1 MSMTAVIES
10 VSVSVFRTVSKT
22 SRDSDGHTHPGEAHE
37 VRQALLRITDS
48 DGATGYCL
56 TSADQLREPILA
68 GHVRNHLVGQ
78 DASRRERLWQTMA
91 QTQRGSGGGF
101 TDRALG
107 CVDMA
112 LWDLEG
118 RRLGMPV
125 WKLLGGGRTKVP
137 AYAST
142 MCGDE
147 IPGGLATPEDYGV
160 FAAQLVERGYS
171 AIKLHT
177 WMPPVSFAPDTSMD
191 AKACAA
197 VREAVGP
204 DFPLM
209 LDANHWYTRLEAL
222 ALGRSLEKL
231 GYYWYEEPM
240 EEASVQS
247 YKWLA
252 DQLDIP
258 VIGPETA
265 WGKGFARAEWIV
277 AGACDIVRAGVG
289 DCGGITPTMKVVHL
303 AEAFNMECEIHGGG
317 AGNLAVLGGTI
328 FGRWYERGLLHPHY
342 DYDEVPPHLNS
353 RIDDLDAE
361 GFVHMPTLP
370 GLGEDLNLDYIEE
383 NTIASW

>member
-1 MSMTAVIES
+1 MNAVIEK
-10 VSVSVFRTVSKT
+10 VSVSVFRTVSKL
-22 SRDSDGHTHPGEAHE
+22 SRDSDGHTHPGEPHE

-56 TSADQLREPILA
+56 TSADQLRESVLD
-68 GHVRNHLVGQ
+68 GHVRNVLLGQ
-78 DASRRERLWQTMA
+78 DGSHRERLWHEMA
-91 QTQRGSGGGF
+91 RTQRGAGGGF
-101 TDRALG
+101 TDRALVS
-107 CVDMA
+107 VDMA

-118 RRLGMPV
+118 RRLDTPV

-137 AYAST
+137 AYGST

-147 IPGGLATPEDYGV
+147 IPGGLATPEDYAA
-160 FAAQLVERGYS
+160 FAAHLVGRGYR
-171 AIKLHT
+171 AVKLHT
-177 WMPPVSFAPDTSMD
+177 WMPPVSFAPDIGMD
-191 AKACAA
+191 ANACAA

-204 DFPLM
+204 DVPLM
-209 LDANHWYTRLEAL
+209 LDANHWYTRMEAL

-231 GYYWYEEPM
+231 DYYWYEEPM
-240 EEASVQS
+240 EEASLQS

-265 WGKGFARAEWIV
+265 GGKGFTRADWIV
-277 AGACDIVRAGVG
+277 GGACDIVRAGVG
-289 DCGGITPTMKVVHL
+289 DCGGITPTMKIVHL

-342 DYDEVPPHLNS
+342 DYDDAPPHLHSNV
-353 RIDDLDAE
+353 DAMDAE
-361 GFVHMPTLP
+361 GNISMPTAP
-370 GLGEDLNLDYIEE
+370 GLGVDLNLAYIED
-383 NTIASW
+383 NTITSW